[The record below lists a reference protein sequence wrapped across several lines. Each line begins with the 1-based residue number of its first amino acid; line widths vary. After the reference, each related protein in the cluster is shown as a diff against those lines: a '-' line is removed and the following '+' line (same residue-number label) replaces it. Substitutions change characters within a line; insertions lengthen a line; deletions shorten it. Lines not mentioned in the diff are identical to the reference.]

1 VPGKGVPEKPEYDYK
16 CEGCG
21 HSFTVSLGIK
31 KHDMSK
37 IKCPKCKS
45 AKARQKITTFAV
57 TTKRKS

>member
-1 VPGKGVPEKPEYDYK
+1 MPEYDYK

-31 KHDMSK
+31 EHDTAR

-45 AKARQKITTFAV
+45 AKARQKITTFTA
-57 TTKRKS
+57 TTKKKS